1 MKSSKVTNFS
11 EIALWTGLLLLAIL
25 SRFLLLTNKPIHFDE
40 GINGWFVLQMSKLGF
55 YKYDPNNYHGPLY
68 FYVLQVFESLWGRSL
83 QVLRAVPAVFSVLSV
98 MIFLYGALRSRFVN
112 IALAVLI
119 LISPAF
125 IFFGRSGIH
134 EMPFVFFQIVFALG
148 LLRWVQQ
155 ADSKALSLFLVGLWG
170 MVTLKETFVVTLF
183 AWVAGFIALGPK
195 ALQELFGLS
204 RIRQAWT
211 RSVTVLFLLLLL
223 LFVQLFTGFF
233 KNPSGLLDF
242 FKAIL
247 PWLKTGVHGQGHEK
261 NFWYWIQVLYT
272 AEPLALLAVVCSFV
286 GVFSRHRTLRVVS
299 VFSLVQLLVYS
310 LIPYKT
316 VWCVLSLVWGFYFV
330 LALMAEQIFA
340 LRSRGRW
347 LFVVAGTG
355 LVLIGFRSTYISVY
369 QVPMDLTHPYVYVNS
384 SYELVE
390 LSDRI
395 TAALKTHP
403 ELSRETVQFGMKE
416 QWPWPWLLRDF
427 KGSAYELC
435 SKRILPDALVY
446 FCEKIDSEPLE
457 LLLNESYWKIE
468 AVFRQGKEV
477 SVVYL
482 RKSAFD
488 MSDYK
493 GNLQVVGPSEE
504 DAP

>member
-11 EIALWTGLLLLAIL
+11 EIALWVGLLLLAIL

-40 GINGWFVLQMSKLGF
+40 GINGWFVMQMNKLGF

-68 FYVLQVFESLWGRSL
+68 FYILQLFESLWGRSL
-83 QVLRAVPAVFSVLSV
+83 EVLRSVPAVFSVLSV
-98 MIFLYGALRSRFVN
+98 MIFSYGVLRSHFVN
-112 IALAVLI
+112 ITLAVLV

-148 LLRWVQQ
+148 LLRWLQQ
-155 ADSKALSLFLVGLWG
+155 QDSKALGLFLIGLWG
-170 MVTLKETFVVTLF
+170 MVALKETFVVTLF
-183 AWVAGFIALGPK
+183 AWVVGLVALGPRT
-195 ALQELFGLS
+195 LCELFGMS
-204 RIRQAWT
+204 RLKQAWT
-211 RSVTVLFLLLLL
+211 RSVTVLFLVLLL

-261 NFWYWIQVLYT
+261 SFWYWIQVLYT
-272 AEPLALLAVVCSFV
+272 AEPLALL
-286 GVFSRHRTLRVVS
+286 GVMCAFWGAFSRHRALRVVS

-330 LALMAEQIFA
+330 LALTAEQIFVD
-340 LRSRGRW
+340 RSRWRW
-347 LFVVAGTG
+347 PMAALGAVLA
-355 LVLIGFRSTYISVY
+355 LIGFRSTFISVY

-390 LSDRI
+390 LADRI
-395 TAALKTHP
+395 TGTLKNHP
-403 ELSRETVQFGMKE
+403 ELGKETVQFGMKE

-427 KGSAYELC
+427 KGAAYELC
-435 SKRILPDALVY
+435 SKRVLPDALVY
-446 FCEKIDSEPLE
+446 FCESIDSEPLE
-457 LLLNESYWKIE
+457 LLLNEQYWKIE
-468 AVFRQGKEV
+468 TVFRQGKEV
-477 SVVYL
+477 SIIYL
-482 RKSAFD
+482 KKSAFD

>member
-11 EIALWTGLLLLAIL
+11 EMALWVGLLLLAIL

-40 GINGWFVLQMSKLGF
+40 GINGWFVMQMSKLGF
-55 YKYDPNNYHGPLY
+55 YQYDPNNYHGPLY
-68 FYVLQVFESLWGRSL
+68 FYVLQLFESLWGRSL
-83 QVLRAVPAVFSVLSV
+83 EVLRAVPAFFSVLSV
-98 MIFLYGALRSRFVN
+98 MVFFYGALSSRFVN
-112 IALAVLI
+112 RSMAILL

-134 EMPFVFFQIVFALG
+134 EMPFVFFQLIFAFGILRWLQQQDGKALG
-148 LLRWVQQ
+148 L
-155 ADSKALSLFLVGLWG
+155 FLLGLWG

-183 AWVAGFIALGPK
+183 AWVVGLGALGPR
-195 ALQELFGLS
+195 ALRELFS
-204 RIRQAWT
+204 VRRISQAWS
-211 RSVTVLFLLLLL
+211 RSVTVLFLVLLL

-233 KNPSGLLDF
+233 KNPSGLGDF

-261 NFWYWIQVLYT
+261 SFWYWIQVLYA
-272 AEPLALLAVVCSFV
+272 AEPLVLLGMACSFW
-286 GVFSRHRTLRVVS
+286 GVFSRQKALRVVS

-330 LALMAEQIFA
+330 LAFTAEQIFA
-340 LRSRGRW
+340 ARSQGRW
-347 LFVVAGTG
+347 PLLAVGG
-355 LVLIGFRSTYISVY
+355 LLALLGFRSTYISVY

-390 LSDRI
+390 LADRI
-395 TAALKTHP
+395 TGVLRDHP
-403 ELSRETVQFGMKE
+403 ELRQETLQFGIKE
-416 QWPWPWLLRDF
+416 QWPWPWILRDS
-427 KGSAYELC
+427 KGAAFELC
-435 SKRILPDALVY
+435 SKRVLPDALVY

-457 LLLNESYWKIE
+457 LLLNEPYWKIE
-468 AVFRQGKEV
+468 TVFRQGKEA

-482 RKSAFD
+482 KKSAFD

-493 GNLQVVGPSEE
+493 GSLQVVGPSEE